1 VPLTSHAMAD
11 GSTAIGRS
19 GERDR
24 RWEDPGGGEGAPAA
38 PRTWRRGRRRPCC
51 SPATRRAP
59 SPSPVRRE
67 AADPTGHRARGQPDR
82 PWPVARG
89 RGPVGRDPDHAA
101 VARAPVH
108 PSPVSDLAARGGA
121 RQAGIYFPGNNA
133 AAAYS
138 LHRHLCSINNT
149 DGLAEA
155 HLQITS
161 IDHHKYQSHHIQHDL
176 YVGIPVS
183 HFD

>member
-1 VPLTSHAMAD
+1 MRWPTVRRPSGAAVSGT
-11 GSTAIGRS
+11 GGGRI
-19 GERDR
+19 
-24 RWEDPGGGEGAPAA
+24 PVGGEGAPAA

-108 PSPVSDLAARGGA
+108 PSPVSDLAARGGGA
-121 RQAGIYFPGNNA
+121 TGGDLFPREQRCGCIFVAQTFVQHQQYGWVSRSASTNHVNR
-133 AAAYS
+133 S
-138 LHRHLCSINNT
+138 PQIP
-149 DGLAEA
+149 
-155 HLQITS
+155 ITS
-161 IDHHKYQSHHIQHDL
+161 HTTRPVCRNSGQS
-176 YVGIPVS
+176 
-183 HFD
+183 F